1 MEKVTLEVK
10 SRDDKGKKVSKR
22 YREKGLVP
30 AVFYGKDLESQ
41 KLLVNADD
49 LRQIVKHH
57 GINVLLDIVHPLDKK
72 TYTTMIK
79 ELQYN
84 YLGSQMLHVD
94 LFFVALDKPIE
105 MDVPVHVTG
114 RAQGELEGGIVDQN
128 KHSLPVVC
136 LPTQMPEYLTIDV
149 SPLVL
154 GQSLHVRD
162 ITLPEGM
169 HINMNGDETVI
180 SILIPRGIKEEE
192 EAEAAVAEGEEVPAT
207 EEAEAGEPELV
218 TRKGHKEEQEEE
230 KEKEKEKGKT
240 EKA

>member
-1 MEKVTLEVK
+1 MEKVALEVQP
-10 SRDDKGKKVSKR
+10 RNDKGKTVSKR

-30 AVFYGKDLESQ
+30 AVLYGKDLESQ

-49 LRQIVKHH
+49 LRKIVKHH
-57 GINVLLDIVHPLDKK
+57 GINVLLDIVHPQDNK

-84 YLGSQMLHVD
+84 YLGNEMLHVD
-94 LFFVALDKPIE
+94 LFNISLDKPIE
-105 MDVPVHVTG
+105 MEVPVHITG
-114 RAQGELEGGIVDQN
+114 HAAGELEGGIVDQN
-128 KHSLPVVC
+128 KHNLPVVC
-136 LPTQMPEYLTIDV
+136 LPTDMPEYLTVDV
-149 SPLVL
+149 SPLAL

-162 ITLPEGM
+162 ISLPAGM

-192 EAEAAVAEGEEVPAT
+192 EAAEAAAAAVAEGEEAVVA
-207 EEAEAGEPELV
+207 EETAEPELV
-218 TRKGHKEEQEEE
+218 TRKGRKEEEEE
-230 KEKEKEKGKT
+230 A